1 MGNKSKKKAS
11 STKQSAS
18 STGGQWLLVDPAQV
32 RFQHSRIRPY
42 FSGCGRSVQ
51 GTLDA
56 IRKKELSPSELPPI
70 QVIVGPE
77 DNDGTWY
84 FSLNNRRLWV
94 LKRCRE
100 EGLLENNLIRVRVRQ
115 AKSGGEEH
123 RYTLQNC
130 SVEAKFIREKDPNHK
145 EWKESAK
152 EQESGTIVSST
163 SVDNPR
169 FTNIDTEAVGG
180 NKEDAEGKF
189 NKDSA
194 TESDERSDI
203 GAGTNPFSALI

>member
-1 MGNKSKKKAS
+1 
-11 STKQSAS
+11 
-18 STGGQWLLVDPAQV
+18 
-32 RFQHSRIRPY
+32 
-42 FSGCGRSVQ
+42 
-51 GTLDA
+51 
-56 IRKKELSPSELPPI
+56 
-70 QVIVGPE
+70 
-77 DNDGTWY
+77 
-84 FSLNNRRLWV
+84 
-94 LKRCRE
+94 
-100 EGLLENNLIRVRVRQ
+100 VRQ